1 MVCFFVV
8 ETSVDDVV
16 TLAKVR
22 FELLGLVKDVVFQS
36 LKTWV
41 SLLHVAFFLKGG
53 DTKLFTLEE

>member
-1 MVCFFVV
+1 MLPFEWFVFFVV

-36 LKTWV
+36 LKT
-41 SLLHVAFFLKGG
+41 
-53 DTKLFTLEE
+53 